1 MQIDIKTKNISLN
14 QPLRTFC
21 ERVVGDLEKLV
32 NLVEKKESSGMKTT
46 VNGWMEIGKTTF
58 HHNKGPFFRAECQI
72 FLPGKKIRAEAE
84 AIDLRVA
91 IIEVKDETQRQLKEY
106 KEKTIAQRRRGQR
119 KIKKSLSLSPKA
131 KLKRP
136 KGARTREEG
145 I

>member
-14 QPLRTFC
+14 QPLRVFC
-21 ERVVGDLEKLV
+21 ERVVGDLEKKV
-32 NLVEKKESSGMKTT
+32 NPIEKEEEGMKAT
-46 VNGWMEIGKTTF
+46 VKGWMEIGKTTL

-72 FLPGKKIRAEAE
+72 FVPGKTIRAEAE

-91 IIEVKDETQRQLKEY
+91 ITEVKDETQRQLKEY
-106 KEKTIAQRRRGQR
+106 KEKIIARRRRGQR

-131 KLKRP
+131 KIKKP
-136 KGARTREEG
+136 KGARTREES

>member
-14 QPLRTFC
+14 QPLRAFC
-21 ERVVGDLEKLV
+21 ERVVGDLEKKI
-32 NLVEKKESSGMKTT
+32 NTIEKEEDGMKAT
-46 VNGWMEIGKTTF
+46 VKGWMEIGKTTL

-84 AIDLRVA
+84 AVDLRVA
-91 IIEVKDETQRQLKEY
+91 ITEVKDETQRQLKEY
-106 KEKTIAQRRRGQR
+106 KEKIIAQRRRGQR

-131 KLKRP
+131 KIKRP
-136 KGARTREEG
+136 KGARTREES

>member
-14 QPLRTFC
+14 QPLRAFC
-21 ERVVGDLEKLV
+21 ERVVGDLEKKI
-32 NLVEKKESSGMKTT
+32 NTIEKEEDGMKAT
-46 VNGWMEIGKTTF
+46 VKGWMEIGKTTL

-91 IIEVKDETQRQLKEY
+91 ITEVKDETQRQLKEY
-106 KEKTIAQRRRGQR
+106 KEKIIAQRRRGQR

-131 KLKRP
+131 KIKRP
-136 KGARTREEG
+136 KGARTREES

>member
-14 QPLRTFC
+14 QPLRAFC
-21 ERVVGDLEKLV
+21 ERVVGDLEKKI
-32 NLVEKKESSGMKTT
+32 NTIEKEEDGMKAT
-46 VNGWMEIGKTTF
+46 VKGWMEIGKTTL

-91 IIEVKDETQRQLKEY
+91 ITEVKDEIQRQLKEY
-106 KEKTIAQRRRGQR
+106 KEKIIAQRRRGQR

-131 KLKRP
+131 KIKRP
-136 KGARTREEG
+136 KGARTREES

>member
-21 ERVVGDLEKLV
+21 ERVAEDLEKRV
-32 NLVEKKESSGMKTT
+32 NLVEKEEGGMKAT
-46 VNGWMEIGKTTF
+46 VKGWMEIGKTTL

-84 AIDLRVA
+84 AVDLRVA
-91 IIEVKDETQRQLKEY
+91 ITEVKDETQRQLKEY
-106 KEKTIAQRRRGQR
+106 KEKIIAQRRRGQR

-131 KLKRP
+131 KIKRP
-136 KGARTREEG
+136 KGARTREES

>member
-14 QPLRTFC
+14 QPLRAFC
-21 ERVVGDLEKLV
+21 ERVVGDLEKKI
-32 NLVEKKESSGMKTT
+32 NTIEKEEDGMKAT
-46 VNGWMEIGKTTF
+46 VKGWMEIGKTTL

-84 AIDLRVA
+84 AVDLRVA
-91 IIEVKDETQRQLKEY
+91 ITEVKDEIQRQLKEY
-106 KEKTIAQRRRGQR
+106 KEKIIAQRRRGQR

-131 KLKRP
+131 KIKRP
-136 KGARTREEG
+136 KGARTREES